1 MSSLGLSH
9 GRGGGGGGLKGLW
22 RLAFYTHL
30 HPLPFKRQL
39 ERKEVTFILPASAK
53 HYIFAI
59 IWSKDRGSPVHL
71 GDSCSQCKSHHKRYT
86 AGYRPNL
93 TPHPQPNV
101 GMTPT
106 RSFVCAFNNKFVYHW
121 GLMLAPE
128 PSGHDPKQ
136 VGAHLCPSSW
146 SPRTL
151 RGSSSATLF
160 GEDELG
166 TLGSGEGPTFLHLS
180 WLMNAIH
187 TPSLEQPAWFGNPSL
202 GTVLGAIWPGR
213 AALSLA
219 CFLYVLGHPKGLH
232 TSVFSQSEGD

>member
-1 MSSLGLSH
+1 MPSAPISALSLSRDSW
-9 GRGGGGGGLKGLW
+9 RGK
-22 RLAFYTHL
+22 AI
-30 HPLPFKRQL
+30 
-39 ERKEVTFILPASAK
+39 FILPASAK

-59 IWSKDRGSPVHL
+59 IWSKDRGSQVHL
-71 GDSCSQCKSHHKRYT
+71 GDSCSQRKSHHKRYT
-86 AGYRPNL
+86 AGYQPNL

-106 RSFVCAFNNKFVYHW
+106 RSFVCAFNHKFIYHW

-136 VGAHLCPSSW
+136 VGARLCPSSW
-146 SPRTL
+146 SPQTL
-151 RGSSSATLF
+151 RCSSSATLC

-166 TLGSGEGPTFLHLS
+166 TLGSGEGPTFLHSS
-180 WLMNAIH
+180 WLMNAVR
-187 TPSLEQPAWFGNPSL
+187 TPSLEPPAWFGNPSS

-219 CFLYVLGHPKGLH
+219 
-232 TSVFSQSEGD
+232 